1 MSQSWGFAGRTA
13 LVLFAVAGS
22 VGCSRTPPEPAPPST
37 STTNSSPSIVVST
50 DAARAQAVLPAGP
63 AGPAASAKPGRCITP
78 VAADAPALP
87 PVASPTAC
95 PKDPDGIPK
104 SASGV
109 VTFPD
114 APNAPK
120 VDVELAVSEK
130 EITRG
135 LMYRRTMPEEH
146 GMLFKLDE
154 RREHTFWMH
163 NTCMPL
169 DMLFIDDD
177 GTVVGIV
184 ESATPLT
191 DSPRTVG
198 CPSVF
203 VLEVNAGWCRRH
215 GVKPGQK
222 LGMPANAR

>member
-1 MSQSWGFAGRTA
+1 MNHRWGVAG
-13 LVLFAVAGS
+13 LVLLLCIGA
-22 VGCSRTPPEPAPPST
+22 CSRTPPEPAPPST
-37 STTNSSPSIVVST
+37 INSSPAIATPGVE
-50 DAARAQAVLPAGP
+50 P
-63 AGPAASAKPGRCITP
+63 ASAQGAPTVTAPAKTGGRCITP
-78 VAADAPALP
+78 VAVDAPAIP
-87 PVASPTAC
+87 PVASIEVC

-104 SASGV
+104 AQSGV

-114 APNAPK
+114 APNTPK

-135 LMYRRTMPEEH
+135 LMYRRSMPEEH
-146 GMLFKLDE
+146 GMLFRLDE

-169 DMLFIDDD
+169 DMLFIDED

-184 ESATPLT
+184 ESAQPLT
-191 DSPRTVG
+191 DSSRTVG

-222 LGMPANAR
+222 LGLPANAR

>member
-1 MSQSWGFAGRTA
+1 LLLCAA
-13 LVLFAVAGS
+13 
-22 VGCSRTPPEPAPPST
+22 CSRTPPEPAPPST
-37 STTNSSPSIVVST
+37 INSSPPLV
-50 DAARAQAVLPAGP
+50 
-63 AGPAASAKPGRCITP
+63 AASSASAVPATPTAATEIAPLAATKPGRCITP
-78 VAADAPALP
+78 LAAEAPAIP
-87 PVASPTAC
+87 PVASVAVC

-104 SASGV
+104 AGTGV

-114 APNAPK
+114 AANTPK

-135 LMYRRTMPEEH
+135 LMYRRSMPEEH
-146 GMLFKLDE
+146 GMLFRLDE

-169 DMLFIDDD
+169 DMLFIDED

-191 DSPRTVG
+191 DSSRTVG

-215 GVKPGQK
+215 GVKPGQR
-222 LGMPANAR
+222 LGIPANAR

>member
-1 MSQSWGFAGRTA
+1 MSHRWGVATLA
-13 LVLFAVAGS
+13 LLVC
-22 VGCSRTPPEPAPPST
+22 VGACSRTPPEPAPPST
-37 STTNSSPSIVVST
+37 INSSPAITTPSVEPASAPGAPIVT
-50 DAARAQAVLPAGP
+50 P
-63 AGPAASAKPGRCITP
+63 PAAAKTGGRCITP
-78 VAADAPALP
+78 VAAEAPAIP
-87 PVASPTAC
+87 PVASVEVC

-104 SASGV
+104 AQSGV

-114 APNAPK
+114 APNTPK

-130 EITRG
+130 EVTRG
-135 LMYRRTMPEEH
+135 LMYRRSMPEEH
-146 GMLFKLDE
+146 GMLFRLDE

-169 DMLFIDDD
+169 DMLFIDED

-184 ESATPLT
+184 ESAQPLT
-191 DSPRTVG
+191 DSSRTVG

-222 LGMPANAR
+222 LGLPANAR

>member
-1 MSQSWGFAGRTA
+1 MSHRRGLAGLL
-13 LVLFAVAGS
+13 LVVCAA
-22 VGCSRTPPEPAPPST
+22 CSRTPPEPAPPST
-37 STTNSSPSIVVST
+37 INSSPPL
-50 DAARAQAVLPAGP
+50 AAAGASAEPASAQAATPSVPV
-63 AGPAASAKPGRCITP
+63 AAAKGGRCITP
-78 VAADAPALP
+78 LAAEAPAIP
-87 PVASPTAC
+87 PVASIEVC

-104 SASGV
+104 AGTGV

-114 APNAPK
+114 APGAPK
-120 VDVELAVSEK
+120 VDVELAVTEK
-130 EITRG
+130 EVTRG
-135 LMYRRTMPEEH
+135 LMYRRSMAEEH
-146 GMLFKLDE
+146 GMLFRLDE

-169 DMLFIDDD
+169 DMLFIDED

-191 DSPRTVG
+191 DSSRTVG

-203 VLEVNAGWCRRH
+203 VLEVNAGWSRRH

-222 LGMPANAR
+222 LGIPANAR

>member
-1 MSQSWGFAGRTA
+1 MSHRWGFAGLLL
-13 LVLFAVAGS
+13 LVSASA
-22 VGCSRTPPEPAPPST
+22 CSRTPPEPAPPST
-37 STTNSSPSIVVST
+37 INNSPAIATPS
-50 DAARAQAVLPAGP
+50 AEP
-63 AGPAASAKPGRCITP
+63 ASAPGAPTVPPPAPVKTGGRCITP
-78 VAADAPALP
+78 VAADAPAIP
-87 PVASPTAC
+87 PVASVEVC

-104 SASGV
+104 AQSGV

-114 APNAPK
+114 APNTPK

-135 LMYRRTMPEEH
+135 LMYRRSMPEEH
-146 GMLFKLDE
+146 GMLFRLDE

-169 DMLFIDDD
+169 DMLFIDED

-184 ESATPLT
+184 ESARPLT
-191 DSPRTVG
+191 DSSRTVG

-222 LGMPANAR
+222 LGLPANAR

>member
-1 MSQSWGFAGRTA
+1 MAA
-13 LVLFAVAGS
+13 
-22 VGCSRTPPEPAPPST
+22 EAPP
-37 STTNSSPSIVVST
+37 I
-50 DAARAQAVLPAGP
+50 
-63 AGPAASAKPGRCITP
+63 
-78 VAADAPALP
+78 P
-87 PVASPTAC
+87 PVASLTVC

-104 SASGV
+104 SQSAE
-109 VTFPD
+109 VTFPE
-114 APNAPK
+114 APGAPK
-120 VDVELAVSEK
+120 VDVELATTEK

-135 LMYRRTMPEEH
+135 LMYRRSMPEER
-146 GMLFKLDE
+146 GMLFHLDE

-191 DSPRTVG
+191 DSSRTVG

-215 GVKPGQK
+215 GVKAGQK
-222 LGMPANAR
+222 LGIPAKAR

>member
-1 MSQSWGFAGRTA
+1 MRVRRGFAGLLL
-13 LVLFAVAGS
+13 LVCAA
-22 VGCSRTPPEPAPPST
+22 CSRTPPEPAPPST
-37 STTNSSPSIVVST
+37 INSSPPL
-50 DAARAQAVLPAGP
+50 AASSGASADSSPTP
-63 AGPAASAKPGRCITP
+63 TPTPAAASIAPAAAFKPARCITP
-78 VAADAPALP
+78 LAADAPAIP
-87 PVASPTAC
+87 PVASVAVC

-104 SASGV
+104 AGTGV

-114 APNAPK
+114 APSTPK

-135 LMYRRTMPEEH
+135 LMYRRSMPEEH
-146 GMLFKLDE
+146 GMLFRLDE

-191 DSPRTVG
+191 DSSRTVG

-222 LGMPANAR
+222 LGIPANAR